1 MPTMSRPKAVAVPT
15 ETEIPDWDDGG
26 PLDDYPVLGADQII
40 QSVGDAGLD
49 DDRHRRIAERA
60 YRRAERRGFS
70 PGHELDDWLA
80 AEIEDDEQQDE
91 QQR

>member
-1 MPTMSRPKAVAVPT
+1 MPTMSRPKAIAVPT
-15 ETEIPDWDDGG
+15 ETDIPDWNGDS
-26 PLDDYPVLGADQII
+26 LDDYPVLGADQIEPAA
-40 QSVGDAGLD
+40 DAGLD

-60 YRRAERRGFS
+60 YERAERRGFS